1 VSCGRAL
8 TQSRLVFVSYQVI
21 FDVADRF
28 PDVALGAIALV
39 LFAGVGF
46 AALADLDAVLARWPL
61 TLIAGTTL
69 LTLEALVDRR
79 PIGLLPVVVPV
90 VTAVG
95 SVLYG
100 RRMAA
105 ADVRRGLP
113 PEAVATMMGIFQLVF
128 AMGFGLPMIS
138 AIWLSQQLANGQAVV
153 VEGTVTIDLEVFG
166 KNECISVAD
175 SSFCY
180 SDSNVTAGFNRTRAL
195 GGPIRNGL
203 QVRISSIGDTIVRVE
218 VAEEP

>member
-1 VSCGRAL
+1 M
-8 TQSRLVFVSYQVI
+8 TYHVI
-21 FDVADRF
+21 FDVADRV
-28 PDVALGAIALV
+28 PDIAIGAIGLV

-61 TLIAGTTL
+61 VLVAGTTL
-69 LTLEALVDRR
+69 VTLEAVVDRR
-79 PIGLLPVVVPV
+79 PIGLLFAVVPV
-90 VTAVG
+90 VAAVG
-95 SVLYG
+95 SELYG
-100 RRMAA
+100 RSIPVAGT
-105 ADVRRGLP
+105 RRGLP
-113 PEAVATMMGIFQLVF
+113 REAIATVLGTFQLVF

-138 AIWLSQQLANGQAVV
+138 AIWLSQQLADGQAVV
-153 VEGTVTIDLEVFG
+153 VEGTVRIDLEVFG

-195 GGPIRNGL
+195 GGPMRDGL

-218 VAEEP
+218 VAEAP